1 MAHAIAFDT
10 LAYTKKMK
18 AAGFTNEQAE
28 ALAQSQA
35 ELIEERLATK
45 QDLVALR
52 RDLQV
57 DLKELEYRIVTRI
70 GGLMVVGFSIM
81 GVLVKIL

>member
-1 MAHAIAFDT
+1 
-10 LAYTKKMK
+10 MK

-45 QDLVALR
+45 QDI
-52 RDLQV
+52 DLL
-57 DLKELEYRIVTRI
+57 DREMKAHLKDLEYRIITRL
-70 GGLMVVGFSIM
+70 GGLTVVGFSVM
-81 GVLVKIL
+81 GVLIKIL

>member
-1 MAHAIAFDT
+1 
-10 LAYTKKMK
+10 MK

>member
-1 MAHAIAFDT
+1 VAHAIAFDT